1 MSMKFYELD
10 LSQLVPDGIPINV
23 DDKTDSKGHV
33 NDFFLQGFDDYYN
46 QLFKVDQGLVYDYS
60 RSCQGLYSTTCSLL
74 SSDDEL
80 ARRILDA
87 GLYYYN
93 DNSHDSN
100 ATFAQRINLMQS
112 GREDD
117 LKFLVMYAAD
127 MFGINIDVIYEGY
140 QPYCYGLN
148 IYGDITAT
156 SNTENILTRLLQ
168 CLTVLTPAHT
178 KLKDVSFEDAGTDLY
193 VYAALVGDDVS
204 YMYKAYLPVPIRE
217 RIVIGQTTT
226 VPLGTTKLVS
236 KYWWMDNFG
245 YASGLSNLWTPAE
258 YASPVTDMSGLVDID
273 DTEFN
278 EAIFTDNGSYDNF
291 GDNGWMLKLNMYSS
305 RPEMW
310 TDTNDAISDPSKC
323 GIIVVPGANPTWTTQ
338 TEWELPSTLYSI
350 NGTTVTWNNS
360 HILMNLFSG
369 SYGYAVGEG

>member
-1 MSMKFYELD
+1 MSMKFYDLD
-10 LSQLVPDGIPINV
+10 LSQLLPDSIPIN
-23 DDKTDSKGHV
+23 DADKLEPTGYI
-33 NDFFLQGFDDYYN
+33 NDFFLQGFDDYYS
-46 QLFKVDQGLVYDYS
+46 QLFKIDQGLIYDYS
-60 RSCQGLYSTTCSLL
+60 RSCQGLYSTTCSRL

-80 ARRILDA
+80 AQRILDA

-100 ATFAQRINLMQS
+100 AAFAQLINLMQS

-127 MFGINIDVIYEGY
+127 MFDINIDVIYEGY

-178 KLKDVSFEDAGTDLY
+178 KLNDVSFEDVGTDLN
-193 VYAALVGDDVS
+193 VYAAVVGDDVS
-204 YMYKAYLPVPIRE
+204 YMYEAHLPVPLRE

-245 YASGLSNLWTPAE
+245 YASGMSNLWTPAE
-258 YASPVTDMSGLVDID
+258 FASPVIDMNSTVAID
-273 DTEFN
+273 GTEFN
-278 EAIFTDNGSYDNF
+278 EAVFTDNGSYDDF
-291 GDNGWMLKLNMYSS
+291 SDNGWELKLNMYSS

-310 TDTNDAISDPSKC
+310 TNSNDAVSDPSKC
-323 GIIVVPGANPTWTTQ
+323 GIIVVPGTNPTWTNK

-350 NGTTVTWNNS
+350 NGTTVTWNHS
-360 HILMNLFSG
+360 HILMNLFAG